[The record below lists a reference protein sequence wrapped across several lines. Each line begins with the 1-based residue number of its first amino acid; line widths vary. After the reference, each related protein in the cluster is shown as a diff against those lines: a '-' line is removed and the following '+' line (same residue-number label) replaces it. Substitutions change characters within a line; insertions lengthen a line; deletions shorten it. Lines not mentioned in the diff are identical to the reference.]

1 MSEMIS
7 FNHRSTMNY
16 IFAFVDGVLVLT
28 AMLLAGI
35 IHPSVMDSMFRT
47 EFYPVGK
54 IMLVV
59 VVVEITYFYLDL
71 IDLKFIRG
79 RIQMSLQLCKALGVY
94 SVILV
99 VIYFIFPAIAIG
111 HRALLVSLG
120 LIFLMTFFWR
130 LLYPWIASNGLFKER
145 VLIVGTGNLAR
156 QIYKEMGEN
165 GLDAYE
171 IVGFVDENGKRIGEK
186 IRPDDHRGLQANLF
200 HLQNLSN

>member
-1 MSEMIS
+1 MIS

-16 IFAFVDGVLVLT
+16 IFAFVDGVLVL
-28 AMLLAGI
+28 AAVLLAAKIYPMGRYDLFLA
-35 IHPSVMDSMFRT
+35 SS
-47 EFYPVGK
+47 YPVGK

-59 VVVEITYFYLDL
+59 VVVEMTHFYLDL

-94 SVILV
+94 ALILA
-99 VIYFIFPAIAIG
+99 VIYFMFPIIAMS
-111 HRALLVSLG
+111 HKTLFTSLG

-145 VLIVGTGNLAR
+145 VLIVGTGDLAR
-156 QIYKEMGEN
+156 KIYKEMEEHGQ
-165 GLDAYE
+165 GAYE

-186 IRPDDHRGLQANLF
+186 IRTDDHRGLQANLF

>member
-1 MSEMIS
+1 
-7 FNHRSTMNY
+7 MNY

-54 IMLVV
+54 IILVV

-94 SVILV
+94 ALILV
-99 VIYFIFPAIAIG
+99 VIYFMFPAIAMS
-111 HRALLVSLG
+111 HKTLFTSLG
-120 LIFLMTFFWR
+120 LIFLVTYFWR
-130 LLYPWIASNGLFKER
+130 LLYPWIASNALFKER
-145 VLIVGTGNLAR
+145 VLIVGTGDLAR
-156 QIYKEMGEN
+156 KIYKEMEQHGQ
-165 GLDAYE
+165 GAYE

>member
-1 MSEMIS
+1 
-7 FNHRSTMNY
+7 MNY
-16 IFAFVDGVLVLT
+16 IFAFVDSVLVL
-28 AMLLAGI
+28 AAVLLASKIYPMGRYDLFLA
-35 IHPSVMDSMFRT
+35 SS
-47 EFYPVGK
+47 YPVGK

-59 VVVEITYFYLDL
+59 VVVEMTHFYLDL

-94 SVILV
+94 AIILV
-99 VIYFIFPAIAIG
+99 VIYFMFPVVAMS
-111 HRALLVSLG
+111 HKTLFTSLG
-120 LIFLMTFFWR
+120 LIFLMTFSWR

-145 VLIVGTGNLAR
+145 VLIVGTGDLAR
-156 QIYKEMGEN
+156 KIYKEMDEHGQ
-165 GLDAYE
+165 GAYE

>member
-7 FNHRSTMNY
+7 FNHRSTMGY
-16 IFAFVDGVLVLT
+16 IFAFVDGVLVL
-28 AMLLAGI
+28 AAVLLAGI

-47 EFYPVGK
+47 ELYPVGK

-59 VVVEITYFYLDL
+59 IVVEMTHFYLDL

-99 VIYFIFPAIAIG
+99 VIYFMVPAMAIG

-120 LIFLMTFFWR
+120 LIFLVTFFWR
-130 LLYPWIASNGLFKER
+130 LLYPWIASNGLLGKGSDR
-145 VLIVGTGNLAR
+145 RDGRSGTKDIQGNGGTWTGRLR
-156 QIYKEMGEN
+156 N
-165 GLDAYE
+165 R
-171 IVGFVDENGKRIGEK
+171 GFCG
-186 IRPDDHRGLQANLF
+186 
-200 HLQNLSN
+200 

>member
-1 MSEMIS
+1 MIS
-7 FNHRSTMNY
+7 FNHRSTMNF
-16 IFAFVDGVLVLT
+16 IFAFVDGLLVL
-28 AMLLAGI
+28 AAILLAGI
-35 IHPSVMDSMFRT
+35 THPSVMDSMFRT
-47 EFYPVGK
+47 DFYPVGK

-59 VVVEITYFYLDL
+59 VVVEITLFYLDL
-71 IDLKFIRG
+71 IDLKFIRS

-94 SVILV
+94 SVVLV
-99 VIYFIFPAIAIG
+99 VIYFMFPAIAIG
-111 HRALLVSLG
+111 HRALFVSLG

-156 QIYKEMGEN
+156 QIYKEMGEH

-186 IRPDDHRGLQANLF
+186 IRPEDHRGLQANLF

>member
-1 MSEMIS
+1 MIS

-156 QIYKEMGEN
+156 QIYKEMGEH

>member
-16 IFAFVDGVLVLT
+16 IFAFVDSVLVL
-28 AMLLAGI
+28 AAVLLAATIYPMGRYDLFLAS
-35 IHPSVMDSMFRT
+35 P
-47 EFYPVGK
+47 YPVGK

-59 VVVEITYFYLDL
+59 AVVEMTQFYLDL

-94 SVILV
+94 ALILV
-99 VIYFIFPAIAIG
+99 VIYFMFPAIAMS
-111 HRALLVSLG
+111 HKTLFTSLG
-120 LIFLMTFFWR
+120 LIFLVTYFWR
-130 LLYPWIASNGLFKER
+130 LLYPWIASNALFKER
-145 VLIVGTGNLAR
+145 VLIVGTGDLAR
-156 QIYKEMGEN
+156 KIYKEMEQHGQ
-165 GLDAYE
+165 GAYE

>member
-1 MSEMIS
+1 
-7 FNHRSTMNY
+7 
-16 IFAFVDGVLVLT
+16 
-28 AMLLAGI
+28 
-35 IHPSVMDSMFRT
+35 
-47 EFYPVGK
+47 
-54 IMLVV
+54 MLVV
-59 VVVEITYFYLDL
+59 AVVEMTQFYLDL

-94 SVILV
+94 ALILV
-99 VIYFIFPAIAIG
+99 VIYFMFPVIAMS
-111 HRALLVSLG
+111 HKTLFTSLG

-156 QIYKEMGEN
+156 QIYKEMGEH

>member
-1 MSEMIS
+1 
-7 FNHRSTMNY
+7 MNY
-16 IFAFVDGVLVLT
+16 IFAFIDSVLVL
-28 AMLLAGI
+28 AAVLLAATIYPMGRYDLFLA
-35 IHPSVMDSMFRT
+35 SS
-47 EFYPVGK
+47 YPVGK

-59 VVVEITYFYLDL
+59 AVVEMTQFYLDL

-94 SVILV
+94 ALILV
-99 VIYFIFPAIAIG
+99 VIYFMFPVIAMS
-111 HRALLVSLG
+111 HKTLFTSLG
-120 LIFLMTFFWR
+120 LIFLVTYFWR

-145 VLIVGTGNLAR
+145 VLIVGTGDLAR
-156 QIYKEMGEN
+156 KIYKEMGEH
-165 GLDAYE
+165 GQGAYE

>member
-7 FNHRSTMNY
+7 FNHRSTMSY
-16 IFAFVDGVLVLT
+16 VFAFFDGLLVL
-28 AMLLAGI
+28 AAVLLTGI
-35 IHPSVMDSMFRT
+35 IHPEGSDALFLA
-47 EFYPVGK
+47 ELHPVAK

-59 VVVEITYFYLDL
+59 VVVEMTLYYLDL
-71 IDLKFIRG
+71 LDLKFLRQRIRAA
-79 RIQMSLQLCKALGVY
+79 IQLLKALGVY

-99 VIYFIFPAIAIG
+99 VLYYMFPVLAIG
-111 HRALLVSLG
+111 HRALFISLG
-120 LIFLMTFFWR
+120 LIFWVTFSWR
-130 LLYPWIASNGLFKER
+130 LLYPWVTAKALFKER
-145 VLIVGTGNLAR
+145 ILIVGTGDLAR
-156 QIYKEMGEN
+156 QIYKEMGEH